1 MTLIKSS
8 LVKNHNPNVKVEK
21 NTIIAYKKNSIIKDF
36 KFIDYGLIILK
47 KNVLLSFKKKLKTNK
62 FDLNRIIKSLITNY
76 NLSNYKV
83 DNQFYTIGTPQDIKA
98 IKKIFK

>member
-8 LVKNHNPNVKVEK
+8 LVKNHKPNVKVK
-21 NTIIAYKKNSIIKDF
+21 NNTIIAYKKNSIIKDF

-47 KNVLLSFKKKLKTNK
+47 KNVLLNFKKNLKTNK
-62 FDLNRIIKSLITNY
+62 FDLNKLIKSLIENN
-76 NLSNYKV
+76 NLSNYNV

-98 IKKIFK
+98 IKKIIK